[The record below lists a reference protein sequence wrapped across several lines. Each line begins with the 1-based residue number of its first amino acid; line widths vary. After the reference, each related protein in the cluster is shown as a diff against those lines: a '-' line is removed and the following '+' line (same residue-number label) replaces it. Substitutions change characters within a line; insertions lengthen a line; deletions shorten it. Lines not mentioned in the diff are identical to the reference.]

1 MPNGT
6 TRFHVGAR
14 LLPPQVE
21 VRTLGVMA
29 EPIVSID
36 TSQIRQGKLDGL

>member
-1 MPNGT
+1 M
-6 TRFHVGAR
+6 
-14 LLPPQVE
+14 
-21 VRTLGVMA
+21 LGVTS